1 MTERPRPVTIADVA
15 RRAGVSTATVSRVL
29 AGIGHPRPT
38 MVAAVH
44 EAVAELDYRPSSVA
58 RSLRT
63 RRTRTLGLIVT
74 DIRNPFFPEMVQ
86 AADEA
91 ARGRGYSIL
100 LGSAAYD
107 EGRAM
112 DALNLMVDSRV
123 DGLIVATSQL
133 SDASWAWLADS
144 PVPVVVA
151 NAEPREPP
159 LTVVV
164 SDNRGGARLA
174 TEHLLGLGHR
184 RIAWVRG
191 LASFTAD
198 EPRVAG
204 FREACRAAGLSRAA
218 AVELRGD
225 GQVGGGERIV
235 GELLDRHPDVTAI
248 ACHNDLTAIGVL
260 RALRAAGRQVPG
272 DVSVVGCDDIA
283 AASWVVPAL
292 TTVGQQK
299 TELGRIAVDRLVSAL
314 DDPASAPGPATIR
327 LPMTLQG
334 RESTG
339 PAARVSRSRRAA
351 PDGARGG

>member
-1 MTERPRPVTIADVA
+1 VTERPRPVTIADVA

-38 MVAAVH
+38 MVAAVR
-44 EAVAELDYRPSSVA
+44 EAAAELDYRPSSVA

-91 ARGRGYSIL
+91 ARARGYSIL

-112 DALNLMVDSRV
+112 DSLNLMVDSRV

-133 SDASWAWLADS
+133 SDASWAWLAAS

-151 NAEPREPP
+151 NAEPRELP

-164 SDNRGGARLA
+164 SDNRAGARLA

-204 FREACRAAGLSRAA
+204 FRDACRAAGLSRAA

-235 GELLDRHPDVTAI
+235 GELLDRHPDVTAV

-299 TELGRIAVDRLVSAL
+299 TELGRIAVDRLVGAL
-314 DDPASAPGPATIR
+314 DDPGAAPGPATIR
-327 LPMTLQG
+327 LPMTLQV
-334 RESTG
+334 RESTR
-339 PAARVSRSRRAA
+339 PAPRVSRSRRAA
-351 PDGARGG
+351 PGGARGG